1 MTPQGLIDFLNQAV
15 LLALL
20 LAGPSLL
27 FAFVVGVFF
36 AIFQAVTSI
45 QEQSIIFVP
54 KIIAVVAGLFLFMG
68 WMVRVT
74 ITFTQ
79 NLFVQIGQTLGC
91 RRLAR
96 RGLHV
101 KEA

>member
-1 MTPQGLIDFLNQAV
+1 MTPQGLIDLLNQAL

-27 FAFVVGVFF
+27 FALVVGVFF

-54 KIIAVVAGLFLFMG
+54 KIIAVVVSLLLFMG
-68 WMVRVT
+68 WMIRIAVV
-74 ITFTQ
+74 FTQ
-79 NLFVQIGQTLGC
+79 NVFAQIGQM
-91 RRLAR
+91 AP
-96 RGLHV
+96 
-101 KEA
+101 